1 MKILI
6 SVDIEGVAGVFHPEQ
21 TRAGNTEYER
31 ARRLMTA
38 EANAAI
44 RGAFDG
50 GATSVL
56 VNDSHG
62 GFRNLLPDEL
72 DPRARA
78 VLGKPRVLGMMGG
91 LEDEE
96 GGHCDGVFM
105 VGYHGKSQSRGV
117 LAHTINSFAF
127 ARIWLNDVELGEAGL
142 YGSLAAERGVP
153 VLLASGDDV
162 FAAETQP
169 LFPGARFVVTK
180 TAHGHASGVSLAPA
194 VACAAIEAAAREV
207 LQQAGPVQRQP
218 RDIGKPPFNCK
229 LQTQSPGM
237 ADLFA
242 VLPGVERLDG
252 VTVAFSKSSVEDVVR
267 TLNSLSAMS
276 AMLR

>member
-6 SVDIEGVAGVFHPEQ
+6 SVDIEGVAGVFHAEQ

-31 ARRLMTA
+31 ARRLMTD

-62 GFRNLLPDEL
+62 GFRNLLPDLL
-72 DPRARA
+72 DPRAQV

-91 LEDEE
+91 LEQ
-96 GGHCDGVFM
+96 GCDGVFM
-105 VGYHGKSQSRGV
+105 VGYHARSQSRGV

-127 ARIWLNDVELGEAGL
+127 ARVWLQGQELGEAGL
-142 YGSLAAERGVP
+142 YGALAAEQGVP

-162 FAAETQP
+162 FKAETEP

-180 TAHGHASGVSLAPA
+180 IAQGHASGVSLSPA
-194 VACAAIEAAAREV
+194 AACGAIEVAAREAV
-207 LQQAGPVQRQP
+207 ADTHRLALRSLAAPVECR
-218 RDIGKPPFNCK
+218 
-229 LQTQSPGM
+229 LQTQSPGL
-237 ADLFA
+237 ADLFG
-242 VLPGVERLDG
+242 VLPGLERVDG
-252 VTVAFSKSSVEDVVR
+252 VTLAFSGPSVQHVVR